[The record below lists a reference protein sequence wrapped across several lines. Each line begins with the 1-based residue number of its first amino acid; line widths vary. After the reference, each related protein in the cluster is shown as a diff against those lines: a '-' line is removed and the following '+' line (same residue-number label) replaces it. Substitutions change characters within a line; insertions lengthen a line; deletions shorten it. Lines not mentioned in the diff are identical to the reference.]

1 MNEPATTKTLQ
12 DYLDFLIQVFQKVAE
27 NPNSQLIYP
36 FWEQN
41 LNKLNDNLV
50 PTLNKWAREILTQ
63 VTPEQAYIF
72 VGVIFNLSTLIQE
85 FPFGNIPD
93 NKEIAISGYKI
104 ALKIFS
110 FDKFPQDWAMTQSHL
125 AAAYSDRIR
134 GDKAENL
141 EMAIAYYQEALKVY
155 TFEIFPQKWAMIR
168 NNLANAYSDR
178 IRGDKAKNLEIA
190 ISYYQEALK
199 VRTFEAFPIDW
210 AITQNNLAAT
220 YSDRIRGDKAENL
233 ERAIFYY
240 QEALK
245 VRTFEAFPID
255 WAMTQYNLAIAY
267 SDRIRGD
274 KAENLERAIF
284 YYQEALKVRTFKTFP
299 IDWAMTQNNLGN
311 TYRNRIRG
319 DKAENLELA
328 IAYYQEA
335 LKVRTVE
342 QFPHDWAITQN
353 NLAITYY
360 SRIKG
365 NKAENLELAIA
376 YCQEILEVLT
386 FEAFPIDWA
395 MAQNNLAAAYPDQI
409 SEDKS
414 ENLEMTIE
422 CYQEALKVYTFEAFP
437 IDWAMT
443 QNNLGNAYVNR
454 TKGDKA
460 ENLDIAISYYK
471 EALKVRTVESFPIDW
486 VTTQNNLAIAYCK
499 RSRGDKA
506 ENLKMAIASFDRALR
521 IRTKENNPL
530 NCLLIAR
537 NLGIL
542 HYREK
547 QWQPATKA
555 YHLAIKAVETSRL
568 EGLNPQRRQEI
579 ISNAIE
585 VYHRIVQSYLKCD
598 RADKALEYVERSKTR
613 NLVELLANQEIYPQG
628 IPETIKEEFDRLRR
642 AVVGEQ
648 QKLALEEQNQ
658 NSRSQMLTSSQR
670 EQPFLVD
677 HTHFNQLQQQ
687 LHEFIEREITPIDP
701 DFILTQEV
709 TSISL
714 NEIQSLT
721 DEKTAILEW
730 YITGD
735 KILVFIITA
744 DNLKVWQSSTEDV
757 NNLINCSNEYIEK
770 YYQQKNE
777 WLENLTLYLNN
788 LSKILHLDE
797 VLKLVNQKCDRLILI
812 PHRFLHLF
820 PLHALPLDE
829 SEGDLLSD
837 RFDRGISYAPSCQ
850 LLKVVQ
856 NKQRLEFDRLF
867 AIQNPTQDL
876 IYTELEVEII
886 RSFFPETEVLAKH
899 NASEANLKVHQDFP
913 FANCL
918 HFSCHGTFNPNSPLE
933 SALLLN
939 EDEANQ
945 EDGKLTLGEIFELS
959 LNHCRLVTLSA
970 CETGLTDINS
980 LSDEYIGLPSGF
992 LYAGSPSIVSSLW
1005 TVSDLS
1011 TTFLMIEFYK
1021 NLIQQ
1026 GEPVAIALKK
1036 AQNWLRNLTVDEFDI
1051 LIEQFKPQL
1060 DRIYSQLPMGLRI
1073 ISQESIKQ
1081 IRQCTPHP
1089 FANPYYW
1096 AAFTAIGF

>member
-1 MNEPATTKTLQ
+1 MNEPATANALQ
-12 DYLDFLIQVFQKVAE
+12 DYLDFLIQVLQKVND
-27 NPNSQLIYP
+27 NPDPQFIYP

-41 LNKLNDNLV
+41 LDKLDENLAQ
-50 PTLNKWAREILTQ
+50 TLNNWSRETLTQ
-63 VTPEQAYIF
+63 VPPEQAYSF

-85 FPFGNIPD
+85 FPLGNIPA
-93 NKEIAISGYKI
+93 NKEIAIAGYEI
-104 ALKIFS
+104 ALTIFS

-141 EMAIAYYQEALKVY
+141 ETAISYYQEALKVY
-155 TFEIFPQKWAMIR
+155 TFEMFPQKWAMTR
-168 NNLANAYSDR
+168 NNLANACCSR
-178 IRGDKAKNLEIA
+178 IRGDKAENLEIA
-190 ISYYQEALK
+190 IAYYQEALK

-233 ERAIFYY
+233 EIAIAYYQEALKVRTFEQFPEEWAMTQYNLAATYSDRIRGDKAENLEIAIAYY

-245 VRTFEAFPID
+245 VRTFEAFPLD
-255 WAMTQYNLAIAY
+255 WAATQNNLANAY
-267 SDRIRGD
+267 RNRIQGD
-274 KAENLERAIF
+274 KAENLE
-284 YYQEALKVRTFKTFP
+284 K
-299 IDWAMTQNNLGN
+299 
-311 TYRNRIRG
+311 
-319 DKAENLELA
+319 A

-335 LKVRTVE
+335 LKVRT
-342 QFPHDWAITQN
+342 F
-353 NLAITYY
+353 
-360 SRIKG
+360 
-365 NKAENLELAIA
+365 
-376 YCQEILEVLT
+376 EV
-386 FEAFPIDWA
+386 FSIDWA
-395 MAQNNLAAAYPDQI
+395 A
-409 SEDKS
+409 
-414 ENLEMTIE
+414 
-422 CYQEALKVYTFEAFP
+422 
-437 IDWAMT
+437 T
-443 QNNLGNAYVNR
+443 QNNLGNAYLDR
-454 TKGDKA
+454 IKGDKK
-460 ENLDIAISYYK
+460 ENI
-471 EALKVRTVESFPIDW
+471 ES
-486 VTTQNNLAIAYCK
+486 AIAYYL
-499 RSRGDKA
+499 S
-506 ENLKMAIASFDRALR
+506 ALR
-521 IRTKENNPL
+521 IRNAIDLPIE
-530 NCLLIAR
+530 CLQTSR
-537 NLGIL
+537 NLGDL
-542 HYREK
+542 AFNEGN
-547 QWQPATKA
+547 WQ
-555 YHLAIKAVETSRL
+555 LAIDAYSQGIEAVENSRL

-585 VYHRIVQSYLKCD
+585 VYHRIVQSYLNCD

-613 NLVELLANQEIYPQG
+613 NLVELLANQDIYPQG
-628 IPETIKEEFDRLRR
+628 ISETIKEELDRLRR

-648 QKLALEEQNQ
+648 QTLALEEQNH
-658 NSRSQMLTSSQR
+658 NSRWQMLTSSQR
-670 EQPFLVD
+670 EQPFLID
-677 HTHFNQLQQQ
+677 HTHLNQLQQQ
-687 LHEFIEREITPIDP
+687 LHEFIEREINPIDP

-709 TSISL
+709 KSISL

-735 KILVFIITA
+735 KILAFMITA
-744 DNLKVWQSSTEDV
+744 DTLKVWQSSTEDL

-788 LSKILHLDE
+788 LSTILHLDE
-797 VLKLVNQKCDRLILI
+797 ILKLIPQKCDRLILI

-820 PLHALPLDE
+820 PLHALPLDGG
-829 SEGDLLSD
+829 EGDLLSD
-837 RFDRGISYAPSCQ
+837 RFSQGISYAPSCQ

-856 NKQRLEFDRLF
+856 NKQRPKFDRLF

-939 EDEANQ
+939 KNEVNQ

-970 CETGLTDINS
+970 CETGLIDSTI

-992 LYAGSPSIVSSLW
+992 LFAGSPSIISSLW

-1026 GEPVAIALKK
+1026 GYPVAIALKK
-1036 AQNWLRNLTVDEFDI
+1036 AQTWLRNLTVEEFDF
-1051 LIEQFKPQL
+1051 LFKQFKPQL

-1096 AAFTAIGF
+1096 AAFTAIGV